1 MAEALD
7 PRELDAALGDDVPK
21 FPIDDRPRTI
31 DDLPKELLVSV
42 FEAVED
48 QTWVRRTVP
57 LVCKEWAE
65 LYRTRDASPLHETL
79 EVDFRKE
86 VEVAWRATQR
96 RGRRFPVV
104 HASRVVSWAERRAG
118 SVRKLYLVGG
128 YPETFE
134 EFSSEDLGTLVA
146 IVGPSLTELDADCGL
161 DELDQEPFWK
171 SLRAS
176 VAPAG
181 LLRSLVVRGFLADV
195 PESEVEPLGQLA
207 GSLEELVLTVS
218 KSGDGPASQL
228 SCFPESFCDLTELR
242 RLELSSHSRIT
253 AIPAKISSLKKLE
266 VIELRGGGLSSL
278 PKELGELSGLTKLD
292 LVGNKNLGN
301 APQDEAFPAELRKL
315 KSLRHLDLSVC
326 GLRAVPAFAG
336 ELESLERL
344 GLYMNRNL
352 GNAPQHEA
360 FPTELGKMKSL
371 RHLDLSVCGLR
382 AVPAFVGEL
391 ESLRH
396 LDLSDNENLGNA
408 PQDEAFPAELGKMK
422 SLRALVLASG
432 GLRTVPAFVGE
443 LKSLEILDLS
453 YNNRQIYATLDIL
466 IKDYHRLREV
476 RLRTGLLSPPQTLAH
491 SKAFEA
497 KLLAK
502 NPNAQVDN

>member
-31 DDLPKELLVSV
+31 NDLPKELLVSV

-195 PESEVEPLGQLA
+195 PESDVEPLGQLA

-266 VIELRGGGLSSL
+266 EITLGCSLSSL
-278 PKELGELSGLTKLD
+278 PKELGELPRLKYINLA
-292 LVGNKNLGN
+292 GNMDLGN
-301 APQDEAFPAELRKL
+301 AHEDEAFPPELGRMKY
-315 KSLRHLDLSVC
+315 LRVLVLSHC
-326 GLRAVPAFAG
+326 GLGTV
-336 ELESLERL
+336 
-344 GLYMNRNL
+344 
-352 GNAPQHEA
+352 
-360 FPTELGKMKSL
+360 
-371 RHLDLSVCGLR
+371 
-382 AVPAFVGEL
+382 
-391 ESLRH
+391 
-396 LDLSDNENLGNA
+396 
-408 PQDEAFPAELGKMK
+408 
-422 SLRALVLASG
+422 LV
-432 GLRTVPAFVGE
+432 FVGE
-443 LKSLEILDLS
+443 LKSLEILDLT
-453 YNNRQIYATLDIL
+453 YNDLQNDAPLDFLIKGFPRLRQIW
-466 IKDYHRLREV
+466 LRE
-476 RLRTGLLSPPQTLAH
+476 RPGAPPRTPALLAH
-491 SKAFEA
+491 LEAFKA
-497 KLLAK
+497 KLLAQ
-502 NPNAQVDN
+502 NPDAEVIY